1 MKLLLIFIITFWS
14 VLFNSATTNYPIL
27 EPNQQK
33 TEGIVTYSFQ
43 DYGAKKP
50 FEKHLRFNENGAWFS
65 HQQEKETIT
74 TDEGYKYYY
83 YNEKQDWY
91 YQNDSVYYFN
101 ESEHYPSFFGHWT
114 SKEIEWEITGE
125 TQTIAGFVATKAVA
139 KNFHDNHPLNTGQ
152 PMGKAIAWFTTEIPL
167 SYGIDGYEGLP
178 GLIVKLQ
185 YENREKSEITILKSI
200 EYKEVKNWIIPSTEN
215 KIEVNRHNAYNP
227 WKLGKKWF
235 KKEAKKLGIK
245 D

>member
-1 MKLLLIFIITFWS
+1 MKLLLIFIIPFWS
-14 VLFNSATTNYPIL
+14 IFFRNSTNSAIS
-27 EPNQQK
+27 ESNQQK
-33 TEGIVTYSFQ
+33 TEGMATYTYQ
-43 DYGAKKP
+43 GYGAKKP
-50 FEKHLRFNENGAWFS
+50 FEKHLKFNENGAWFS
-65 HQQEKETIT
+65 HQQKKETIT
-74 TDEGYKYYY
+74 EGENYKYYY

-101 ESEHYPSFFGHWT
+101 DSEHYPSYFGKWKA
-114 SKEIEWEITGE
+114 KEIEWEITGE
-125 TQTIAGFVATKAVA
+125 TQTIAGFIATKAVA
-139 KNFHDNHPLNTGQ
+139 KNFQDNHPLNKDE
-152 PMGKAIAWFTTEIPL
+152 PMGKTIAWFTTEIPL

-185 YENREKSEITILKSI
+185 YENYNEIYVTTLKSI
-200 EYKEVKNWIIPSTEN
+200 KYKEVEKWIIPSTEN

-227 WKLGKKWF
+227 WQLGKKWF